1 MTRMERFTA
10 ASPILDKSQIDDV
23 PETWDRSGL
32 PAWAYTS
39 EEQLELERAVLF
51 RRHWQVAGHVSDAPE
66 PGNYFCFDVAG
77 ERAIIVRGKDDQIR
91 VFHNVCRHRGS
102 RVVVSE
108 TGTCGSAMVCPFHGW
123 SFNLDGTL
131 RTVSQPKSV
140 PELDPVENG
149 LVPVEF
155 EIWHGFV
162 FVRFQPG
169 PQPAIKDILARH
181 EAEVALYRSA
191 EAEPVG
197 SGFWSQEI
205 GANWKCVRDVD
216 NEGYH
221 VPMAHPGLQDLYG
234 YNYFDEH
241 WKDGTTRSF
250 APFTGKDNRL
260 WSVRAYSNILPEVAH
275 LPESHRWAWLYIGMF
290 PNYGLYFY
298 PDGMGFYQEFPVAAD
313 KTALR
318 GGAYG
323 LPAAKGDDADFN
335 RRIRAARY
343 LSQRIDNDTAAE
355 DIQLTV
361 WSNEAAHSSGFQ
373 GFILSDLEYGVKQY
387 HDQLR
392 AVMPVLNQREA
403 PDRGCLET
411 INNKLLEGEQ
421 TGT

>member
-1 MTRMERFTA
+1 MTRMESFNGA
-10 ASPILDKSQIDDV
+10 PPALDKSQISGA
-23 PETWDRSGL
+23 PEQWERSGL
-32 PAWAYTS
+32 PAWAYTNN
-39 EEQLELERAVLF
+39 EQLELERDVLF
-51 RRHWQVAGHVSDAPE
+51 RRHWQLAGHISNAPE

-77 ERAIIVRGKDDQIR
+77 ERAIIVRGKDNEIR
-91 VFHNVCRHRGS
+91 AFHNVCRHRGS
-102 RVVVSE
+102 RVVANE
-108 TGTCGSAMVCPFHGW
+108 TGTCGSALVCPFHGW

-131 RTVSQPKSV
+131 RTVAQPRSV
-140 PELDPVENG
+140 PTLDPVEHG

-169 PQPAIKDILARH
+169 PQPAVADILARH

-191 EAEPVG
+191 QAEP
-197 SGFWSQEI
+197 SRNSFWSQDI

-234 YNYFDEH
+234 NNYFDEH
-241 WKDGTTRSF
+241 WQGGTTRSF
-250 APFTGKDNRL
+250 GPFKGETNRL
-260 WSVRAYSNILPEVAH
+260 WSVRAYNSVLPEVDY
-275 LPESHRWAWLYIGMF
+275 LPESHRRAWLYIGMF
-290 PNYGLYFY
+290 PNQVLYFY
-298 PDGMGFYQEFPVAAD
+298 PDGLGFYQEFPIATD
-313 KTALR
+313 KTMLR

-323 LPAAKGDDADFN
+323 MPLSEAGDATFN
-335 RRIRAARY
+335 RHIRAARY
-343 LSQRIDNDTAAE
+343 LSERIDNDTAVE

-392 AVMPVLNQREA
+392 AVMPVLNQAEA
-403 PDRGCLET
+403 PERGALEPT
-411 INNKLLEGEQ
+411 NDKLLASLTPE
-421 TGT
+421 

>member
-1 MTRMERFTA
+1 MSVMERFKA
-10 ASPILDKSQIDDV
+10 MPPAIDKSDV
-23 PETWDRSGL
+23 PAVPENWDRSGL

-39 EEQLELERAVLF
+39 NEQLDLEKALLF
-51 RRHWQVAGHVSDAPE
+51 RRHWQLAGHISNAPE

-77 ERAIIVRGKDDQIR
+77 ERAIIVRGKDEQIR

-102 RVVVSE
+102 RVVVNE

-131 RTVSQPKSV
+131 RTVAQPRTV
-140 PELDPVENG
+140 PDLDPLEHG

-155 EIWHGFV
+155 EIWQGFV

-169 PQPAIKDILARH
+169 PQPAVKDILARH
-181 EAEVALYRSA
+181 EAEITLYRPQ
-191 EAEPVG
+191 EAKPTRT
-197 SGFWSQEI
+197 GFWSQEI

-234 YNYFDEH
+234 HNYFDEN
-241 WKDGTTRSF
+241 WQGGTTRAF
-250 APFTGKDNRL
+250 GTFRGGDNRL
-260 WSVRAYSNILPEVAH
+260 WSVRAYNNLLPEIDY
-275 LPESHRWAWLYIGMF
+275 LPETHQRAWLYIGMF
-290 PNYGLYFY
+290 PNTVLYFY
-298 PDGMGFYQEFPVAAD
+298 PEGLGFYQEFPIATD
-313 KTALR
+313 KTLIR
-318 GGAYG
+318 GGYYG
-323 LPAAKGDDADFN
+323 VPLPDTAEETFQRKV
-335 RRIRAARY
+335 RAARY
-343 LSQRIDNDTAAE
+343 LAERIDNDTAAE

-392 AVMPVLNQREA
+392 EVMPALNLPDAPEA
-403 PDRGCLET
+403 GSLEAV
-411 INNKLLEGEQ
+411 NKEMS
-421 TGT
+421 